1 MLRLLCAVFA
11 IHFSAQM
18 AAQRLGILLQNATLA
33 HAAGSATNAGEPVI
47 SYARSPLNCAT
58 GSFVTPAISTIIVN
72 YNAGAGLVSCIQSV
86 IDQVSEV
93 ILVDNA
99 SRDNSIALAKSHF
112 SGDTRLRII
121 CNDTNL
127 GFAAA
132 CNIGA
137 RAAQYPYWFFLNP
150 DCICADGSVAEL
162 YGVLTDNTKAG
173 MVGGL
178 LLNLDGSEQAGGR
191 RLTPTP
197 GRTLVSAFGLRRFAK
212 HWPELLVDFNLHQ
225 QPLPEAPISVE
236 AISGACMLVKP
247 EAVAEVGLWDDEYFL
262 HCEDLDWCMR
272 FVRADWEIFFVPS
285 APITHAQGV
294 CSKARPLFVE
304 WHKHKGMTRFYRK
317 FFRASYSL
325 PLLWLVIVAIWVRF
339 GLIATASFFRRLIQ
353 RN

>member
-1 MLRLLCAVFA
+1 MNL
-11 IHFSAQM
+11 
-18 AAQRLGILLQNATLA
+18 
-33 HAAGSATNAGEPVI
+33 P
-47 SYARSPLNCAT
+47 
-58 GSFVTPAISTIIVN
+58 ISTIIVN
-72 YNAGAGLVSCIQSV
+72 YNAGAGLVNCIQSV
-86 IDQVSEV
+86 LDEVREV

-99 SRDNSIALAKSHF
+99 SHDNSLALVEAHF
-112 SGDTRLRII
+112 TGDARLQII
-121 CNDTNL
+121 RNDTNL

-137 RAAQYPYWFFLNP
+137 RAARHPYWFFLNP
-150 DCICADGSVAEL
+150 DCICADGSLVEL
-162 YGVLTDNTKAG
+162 YRVLTSNPGAG

-197 GRTLVSAFGLRRFAK
+197 GRTLVSALGLRRFARR
-212 HWPELLVDFNLHQ
+212 WPKLLVDFNLHQ
-225 QPLPEAPISVE
+225 QPLPETPISVE

-272 FVRADWEIFFVPS
+272 FVRAGWEILFVPT
-285 APITHAQGV
+285 AAITHAQGA
-294 CSKARPLFVE
+294 CSKTRPLFVE

-317 FFRASYSL
+317 FFRQSYSL
-325 PLLWLVIVAIWVRF
+325 PLLWLVIAAIWGRF
-339 GLIATASFFRRLIQ
+339 GLVAAATFARNLIK